1 MGLNIEATLEG
12 MMIHSGV
19 FHNRNPRSG
28 TQNLDRRS
36 AVHSCHSAPK
46 KSQTRTGDK
55 NDVERNLTFRTMNVD
70 LSIHEGLL
78 AACRFSIGGSVEVRS
93 TLGMGATK
101 NVYNSWVK
109 DRPPFHAQLRI
120 CVATS
125 CLRWVDSESGKVGG
139 WASILVF

>member
-55 NDVERNLTFRTMNVD
+55 NDVERNLTFCTMNVD

-93 TLGMGATK
+93 TLDHSTR
-101 NVYNSWVK
+101 S
-109 DRPPFHAQLRI
+109 
-120 CVATS
+120 
-125 CLRWVDSESGKVGG
+125 
-139 WASILVF
+139 